1 MMKRLT
7 GLLALVLLC
16 AIALAEVKT
25 NPAEPFTNGSLYYV
39 MADSVPA
46 CTTYAFSWGK
56 APLLSLSWNAYGDD
70 GAAYCIGIQWADHS
84 KHFDRRIDV
93 SYTLEDPRITL
104 SAADTTRATAVRFTE
119 QIARPTSQYGR
130 VIAMVDVA
138 TNDAAWFV
146 NVDSVRTVQDQ

>member
-16 AIALAEVKT
+16 AIVVAEVKT

-84 KHFDRRIDV
+84 KHFDMRIDTV
-93 SYTLEDPRITL
+93 MTCTL

-119 QIARPTSQYGR
+119 RIARPTSQYGR

>member
-84 KHFDRRIDV
+84 KHFDMRIDTV
-93 SYTLEDPRITL
+93 MTCTL